1 MDGFRKKSKKKMRF
15 KDFLDIDNLK
25 HAKIEEK
32 PVKGFDGD
40 YKELSIAKPSSNGS
54 DKTYQELRDMQD
66 MFKKRD
72 KALEQ
77 SVKDHDDEV
86 GYAIKEYMNGNSL
99 DYKESEMN
107 KIADIGSGI
116 VRYYKN
122 KFERP
127 RPYQLAEAMNLKF
140 DSMPLNSDSMKSPAY
155 PSGHSLQSRLI
166 AEYYSEKYPEH
177 KKELINAAD
186 ECGMGRVYAGW
197 HYKSDHESAVKLA
210 KEIYPKINMRK
221 TFKESIIDIPRRTY
235 APKVFDEAD
244 TKEPKIKASVKA
256 QIDKQLKEFETEY
269 PILKTSLIGSILT
282 KRYRA
287 DADLDINVLFDVP
300 TDKREEERTRL
311 SKKYLSANNPDNIQ
325 GKLIPGSQH
334 PINYYFITDKETYDD
349 QNKKAD
355 AVYDIETNKFV
366 KRPEDFVFD
375 KNLYVKDFDKK
386 VQELDV
392 IKGELKRDIIDYKEL
407 EELEPNEIL
416 DLQDKVKDKLEEI
429 EDSIEQIIKVGDGV
443 DADRRAA
450 FDSDMSPDQI
460 QKFGIKNRLPKNVI
474 YKMLEKY
481 HYIKF
486 YKYCKKI
493 LDDGIVTDKEI
504 DDLEIH
510 EARNEGN
517 SIAFTFGRFNPPT
530 IGHEKLINKVK
541 SVRADEYRIY
551 LSRSED
557 PKKNPLSPRQKL
569 AYMKKMFPSHAR
581 NIMINSTNMILD
593 ICTLLYSQGFTEMF
607 MVVGSDRVREFDTI
621 IKKYNDVKS
630 RHGYYNFNKINI
642 VSAGERDPD
651 AEGAAGMSAS
661 KMRAAA
667 AKGDLSSFSKGLPRG
682 VKADDLMKDVRR
694 GMRLAANYTHMQN
707 VRPIASLEEF
717 EQQQI
722 RDLYIREM
730 IFNINEEVDYV
741 KEDIKGKVVRKGTNY
756 IVLEDNNNNLHKA
769 WIWDCI
775 PISADREVEVREY
788 DTNIDYGFEAVSEIK
803 EDLDAQPQDKDVKK
817 VKGTQPK
824 KYYKTLSKDTKKK
837 RADYFKNKDT
847 TKNDNRPAPGDKDA
861 KTKPS
866 IHTQKYKKMF
876 GEFKRDLQDACWT
889 GYKQVGFKK
898 KGNRQVPNCVPES
911 MSMEDAMKVDGYVPE
926 SYEIGKDYAD
936 HTKRVTPG
944 QSVDIEKKKG
954 IIDRESK
961 PDEKDIKEWAASD
974 ETIYKYRERYKE
986 EWQQKLKEVVAK
998 MIEKL

>member
-1 MDGFRKKSKKKMRF
+1 
-15 KDFLDIDNLK
+15 
-25 HAKIEEK
+25 
-32 PVKGFDGD
+32 
-40 YKELSIAKPSSNGS
+40 
-54 DKTYQELRDMQD
+54 
-66 MFKKRD
+66 
-72 KALEQ
+72 
-77 SVKDHDDEV
+77 
-86 GYAIKEYMNGNSL
+86 
-99 DYKESEMN
+99 
-107 KIADIGSGI
+107 
-116 VRYYKN
+116 
-122 KFERP
+122 
-127 RPYQLAEAMNLKF
+127 
-140 DSMPLNSDSMKSPAY
+140 
-155 PSGHSLQSRLI
+155 
-166 AEYYSEKYPEH
+166 
-177 KKELINAAD
+177 
-186 ECGMGRVYAGW
+186 
-197 HYKSDHESAVKLA
+197 
-210 KEIYPKINMRK
+210 MRK

-235 APKVFDEAD
+235 APKVFDDAD
-244 TKEPKIKASVKA
+244 TKDPKIKASVKA
-256 QIDKQLKEFETEY
+256 QIDRQLKEFESEY
-269 PILKTSLIGSILT
+269 PILNTSLIGSILT
-282 KRYRA
+282 KRYRK

-300 TDKREEERTRL
+300 AEKQEDERLRL
-311 SKKYLSANNPDNIQ
+311 SKKYLSVSNPDNIQ
-325 GKLIPGSQH
+325 GKLIPGSEH
-334 PINYYFITDKETYDD
+334 PINYYFITDKQTYDD

-355 AVYDIETNKFV
+355 AVYDIETNKFI
-366 KRPEDFVFD
+366 KRPDDFVFD
-375 KNLYVKDFDKK
+375 KNLYIKDFDKK

-392 IKGELKRDIIDYKEL
+392 IKGELKRDIIDYREL
-407 EELEPNEIL
+407 EELEPNDVL

-450 FDSDMSPDQI
+450 FDSDMSPDEI

-493 LDDGIVTDKEI
+493 LEDGKIDDKEL

-510 EARNEGN
+510 EARNDGN

-569 AYMKKMFPSHAR
+569 AYMKKMFPQHAR
-581 NIMINSTNMILD
+581 NIMINTTNMILD
-593 ICTLLYSQGFTEMF
+593 ICTTLYNQGFTEIS

-621 IKKYNDVKS
+621 IKKYNNVKS
-630 RHGYYNFNKINI
+630 RHGFYNFDKINI

-667 AKGDLSSFSKGLPRG
+667 AKGDLTSFQKGLPRG
-682 VKADDLMKDVRR
+682 VNADALMKDVRR
-694 GMRLAANYTHMQN
+694 GMRLAANYLYIQN

-730 IFNINEEVDYV
+730 IFNINDEVDYI
-741 KEDIKGKVVRKGTNY
+741 KEDIKGKVIRKGTNY
-756 IVLEDNNNNLHKA
+756 VVLEDKQNNLHKA

-788 DTNIDYGFEAVSEIK
+788 NTDVDYGFEAVSEIK

-824 KYYKTLSKDTKKK
+824 KYYKSLSKDTKKK
-837 RADYFKNKDT
+837 RANYFKNKDT
-847 TKNDNRPAPGDKDA
+847 TKNDNRPAPGDKGA

-876 GEFKRDLQDACWT
+876 GEFKQDLQDACWS

-898 KGNRQVPNCVPES
+898 KGGKQVPNCVPES
-911 MSMEDAMKVDGYVPE
+911 MSIEDAKKIEGYVPE
-926 SYEIGKDYAD
+926 SYEIGADYAN
-936 HTKRVTPG
+936 HTKDITPG
-944 QSVDIEKKKG
+944 ETPNERPVDSKVRADQAAEKVT
-954 IIDRESK
+954 
-961 PDEKDIKEWAASD
+961 EKDIKEWAASD

-986 EWQQKLKEVVAK
+986 EATQKLKEVVAK